1 MDLKELFG
9 DGALTYEQL
18 TAACSSKGIKLADLS
33 SGEYVSKYRFDEA
46 ERLRKEAEDK
56 AAAIKDYD
64 PEWQTKLKD
73 AQDSADKK
81 IDEFKRDHALE
92 AALKDAKVKDL
103 VSVKAHLDQDKIKYE
118 DGKLVGLQEQLEAL
132 QKGETTSFLFDGDA
146 AAPKLNL
153 GAPTPGNGNFD
164 GNPTQNEAQL
174 RAAMGLL
181 DDTKKE

>member
-1 MDLKELFG
+1 MDKLQALFNG
-9 DGALTYEQL
+9 GALTYEQL

-56 AAAIKDYD
+56 AAAVKDYD
-64 PEWQTKLKD
+64 PEWQAKLQA
-73 AQDSADKK
+73 AQDDANKK

-92 AALKDAKVKDL
+92 AALKDAKVKDP

-132 QKGETTSFLFDGDA
+132 QKGETTSFLFDGDV
-146 AAPKLNL
+146 APKLDL
-153 GAPTPGNGNFD
+153 GAPTPGALAGA
-164 GNPTQNEAQL
+164 PAK
-174 RAAMGLL
+174 GLAGAIAEHY
-181 DDTKKE
+181 KNQEV